1 VTVSQ
6 PDSEST
12 RPAGILVR
20 KPTASIYTVLLGIA
34 VAALALGSLFLFLEL
49 LSYDWI
55 WNTPWRQR
63 P

>member
-1 VTVSQ
+1 VSQ

-12 RPAGILVR
+12 RPSGILVHR
-20 KPTASIYTVLLGIA
+20 PTTTIYTSLLGVA
-34 VAALALGSLFLFLEL
+34 VAALALGALFLFLEL

-55 WNTPWRQR
+55 WNSPWSQK

>member
-1 VTVSQ
+1 VSQ

-20 KPTASIYTVLLGIA
+20 KPTTSIYTILLGVA
-34 VAALALGSLFLFLEL
+34 VGALALGSLFLFLEL
-49 LSYDWI
+49 LSYDWL
-55 WNTPWRQR
+55 WNRPWLQR

>member
-1 VTVSQ
+1 VSQ

-12 RPAGILVR
+12 KPAGILVR
-20 KPTASIYTVLLGIA
+20 RPTTTIYTSLLGVA

-49 LSYDWI
+49 WSYDAI
-55 WNTPWRQR
+55 WNTPWLQK